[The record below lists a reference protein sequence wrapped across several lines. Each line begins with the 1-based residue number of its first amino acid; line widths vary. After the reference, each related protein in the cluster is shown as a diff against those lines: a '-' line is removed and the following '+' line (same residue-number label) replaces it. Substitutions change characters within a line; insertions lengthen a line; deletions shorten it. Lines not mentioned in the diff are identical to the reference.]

1 MAIRTIGMPS
11 NIGRAKKHNPI
22 KQATLPALRAMLV
35 TNSGMSE
42 VIRRRIRAEISSRG
56 ESAPAPTPMK
66 ANKGGDVKKK
76 SKDDVTVIS
85 IGIGT
90 MPKSK
95 VAKMKKGMQSGGKAN
110 GKEHMYA
117 AGGSVTDKLAN
128 KNIENMTIREL
139 LHAGA
144 LGDLKNPKTGKSTYP
159 ESKDSEKRVLK
170 RKPTAPKRK

>member
-1 MAIRTIGMPS
+1 MAIRTIRMPANS
-11 NIGRAKKHNPI
+11 SRAQKSSFI
-22 KQATLPALRAMLV
+22 KNATLPALRAMLV
-35 TNSGMSE
+35 TNSGISE
-42 VIRRRIRAEISSRG
+42 IARRQVRTEINSRG
-56 ESAPAPTPMK
+56 ESAPAPDLMQ

-95 VAKMKKGMQSGGKAN
+95 VAKMKKGMKPGGKAN

-117 AGGSVTDKLAN
+117 AGGSVTDKLPN
-128 KNIENMTIREL
+128 KNIENMTVREL
-139 LHAGA
+139 LQAGA
-144 LGDLKNPKTGKSTYP
+144 LGDFNNPKTGKSTYP
-159 ESKDSEKRVLK
+159 ESKDSEKSVLK

>member
-1 MAIRTIGMPS
+1 MAIRTIGMSS
-11 NIGRAKKHNPI
+11 NIDRAKKHNPI

-35 TNSGMSE
+35 TNSGVSE
-42 VIRRRIRAEISSRG
+42 VMRRRIRAEISSRG
-56 ESAPAPTPMK
+56 ESAPAAKPMK

-95 VAKMKKGMQSGGKAN
+95 VAKMKKGMKPGGKAN

-117 AGGSVTDKLAN
+117 AGGSVTDKLPN
-128 KNIENMTIREL
+128 K
-139 LHAGA
+139 G
-144 LGDLKNPKTGKSTYP
+144 LKNLAKST
-159 ESKDSEKRVLK
+159 EGKEAV
-170 RKPTAPKRK
+170 RKMGFDV

>member
-1 MAIRTIGMPS
+1 MAVRTKKMS
-11 NIGRAKKHNPI
+11 ANIKRAKRHNPI
-22 KQATLPALRAMLV
+22 KEATIPALRAMLV
-35 TNSGMSE
+35 TNSGLSE
-42 VIRRRIRAEISSRG
+42 VMKRRVRAEISSRG

-95 VAKMKKGMQSGGKAN
+95 VAKMKKGMKPGGKAN

-117 AGGSVTDKLAN
+117 AGGSVTDKLPN
-128 KNIENMTIREL
+128 K
-139 LHAGA
+139 G
-144 LGDLKNPKTGKSTYP
+144 LKNLAKST
-159 ESKDSEKRVLK
+159 EGKEAI
-170 RKPTAPKRK
+170 RKMGFDV

>member
-1 MAIRTIGMPS
+1 MSIRTKILPANIARTMKS
-11 NIGRAKKHNPI
+11 NKVKN
-22 KQATLPALRAMLV
+22 ATTAALRAMLV
-35 TNSGMSE
+35 TNSGLSE
-42 VIRRRIRAEISSRG
+42 VMKRRVRAEISSRG

-95 VAKMKKGMQSGGKAN
+95 VAKMKKGMKPGGKAN

-117 AGGSVTDKLAN
+117 AGGSVTDKLPN
-128 KNIENMTIREL
+128 K
-139 LHAGA
+139 G
-144 LGDLKNPKTGKSTYP
+144 LKNLAKSSEGKQA
-159 ESKDSEKRVLK
+159 V
-170 RKPTAPKRK
+170 RKMGYDV

>member
-1 MAIRTIGMPS
+1 MAIRTIRMPANS
-11 NIGRAKKHNPI
+11 SRAQKSSFLKN
-22 KQATLPALRAMLV
+22 ATLPALRAMLV
-35 TNSGMSE
+35 TNSGLSE
-42 VIRRRIRAEISSRG
+42 VVRRRVRTEINSRG
-56 ESAPAPTPMK
+56 ESAPAAKPMK

-117 AGGSVTDKLAN
+117 AGGSVTDKLPN
-128 KNIENMTIREL
+128 K
-139 LHAGA
+139 G
-144 LGDLKNPKTGKSTYP
+144 LKNLAKSSEGKQA
-159 ESKDSEKRVLK
+159 V
-170 RKPTAPKRK
+170 RKMGYDV